1 MQLEALFD
9 IIFIMKANIHPQ
21 YFDQAQVICACGNR
35 FTTGSTQQ
43 EIRVELCN
51 KCHPFYTGEQKF
63 VDSASRI
70 QKFQDKQ
77 NIAKQYLHSKVK
89 KQIEQKQKDT
99 APKTLREM
107 LMAIK

>member
-1 MQLEALFD
+1 
-9 IIFIMKANIHPQ
+9 MKANIHPQ

-35 FTTGSTQQ
+35 FITGSTLE
-43 EIRVELCN
+43 EIRVELCS

-70 QKFQDKQ
+70 QKFQQKQ
-77 NIAKQYLHSKVK
+77 NIAQQYLHSKVK
-89 KQIEQKQKDT
+89 KQEDQKAKDT

-107 LMAIK
+107 LMAVK